1 MNDSDLNTTTKH
13 YNNEN
18 FDYIEISVEN
28 YAPSMYPAYIFKD
41 NGTEK
46 NVSDKY
52 GYYFE
57 GNGSYLFEY
66 FDSEYTH
73 VLISSNNGKLL
84 NETIEGLIQ

>member
-1 MNDSDLNTTTKH
+1 MVLK
-13 YNNEN
+13 
-18 FDYIEISVEN
+18 
-28 YAPSMYPAYIFKD
+28 
-41 NGTEK
+41 K

-52 GYYFE
+52 GYYYE
-57 GNGSYLFEY
+57 GNGGYLFEY